1 MTELLTEIRLK
12 LSIHAHRKVRGMLD
26 GEYGSVYKGRS
37 MDFEDLREY
46 VAGDDIKDVDWKA
59 TARSGHPLIKRF
71 VAVRK
76 HTIMLVVSTG
86 RNMAAMADPETSKRE
101 VTVFAA
107 GVLGLTALRHGDL
120 VSLVAGD
127 SSGVEYVKPAGT
139 TMHLERLL
147 RTIVARTEVDGPAA
161 DLAGTLQ
168 FIARNISR
176 RSIIVLLA
184 DAVEWTDE
192 EYRLLRRL
200 SAQHEV
206 IYVRIGDIS
215 PADLQLTS
223 QVAYDVASLAT
234 LPAFVRHDRTL
245 HADYA
250 QTLATNAA
258 STRAQLSQIDI
269 ASGSASSEA
278 DVIPAVFELLERHRR
293 ARRG

>member
-1 MTELLTEIRLK
+1 LLTEVRVK
-12 LSIHAHRKVRGMLD
+12 LSIHAHRKVRGMLE
-26 GEYGSVYKGRS
+26 GEYGSIYKGRS

-59 TARSGHPLIKRF
+59 TARSSHPLIRRF

-76 HTIMLVVSTG
+76 HTIMVVVSTG
-86 RNMAAMADPETSKRE
+86 RGMAAMADAETSKRE
-101 VTVFAA
+101 IAVFVA

-120 VSLVAGD
+120 VCLVAGD
-127 SSGVEYVKPAGT
+127 SSGVEYVQPAGT

-147 RTIVARTEVDGPAA
+147 RTMVARIAVDGAEA
-161 DLAGTLQ
+161 DLAATLR

-192 EYRLLRRL
+192 ELRLLRRL
-200 SAQHEV
+200 AAQHEA
-206 IYVRIGDIS
+206 IYVRVGDIS
-215 PADLQLTS
+215 PASLRLTS
-223 QVAYDVASLAT
+223 QAAYDVASLAT
-234 LPAFVRHDRTL
+234 VPAFVRRDRAL

-250 QTLATNAA
+250 RALATSAANAA
-258 STRAQLSQIDI
+258 AQLSRIGI
-269 ASGSASSEA
+269 ASGSVSSEA
-278 DVIPAVFELLERHRR
+278 DVIPAVFGLLERHRR

>member
-101 VTVFAA
+101 VTVFLA

-120 VSLVAGD
+120 VCLVAGD
-127 SSGVEYVKPAGT
+127 SSSVEYIKPAGT

-147 RTIVARTEVDGPAA
+147 RTIVARTAVDGPAA

-215 PADLQLTS
+215 AADLQLTS

-250 QTLATNAA
+250 QELAA
-258 STRAQLSQIDI
+258 SAAAMGARLSQIDI